1 MMTTAVDNAAAFG
14 SDMTAA
20 LAQPCVGQVQ
30 LYDEGSEIKGKERK
44 TPPPREER
52 QLRFDIYQAKTFLTD
67 DFKEKVN
74 GPSDSK
80 YIAR

>member
-44 TPPPREER
+44 TPPPV
-52 QLRFDIYQAKTFLTD
+52 KSG
-67 DFKEKVN
+67 N
-74 GPSDSK
+74 
-80 YIAR
+80 